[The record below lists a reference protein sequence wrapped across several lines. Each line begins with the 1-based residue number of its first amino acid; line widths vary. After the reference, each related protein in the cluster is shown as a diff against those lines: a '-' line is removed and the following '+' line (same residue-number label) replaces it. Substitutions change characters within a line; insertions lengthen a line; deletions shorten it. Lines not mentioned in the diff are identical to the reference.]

1 MSWRVRYSSRATAK
15 PGDSPKRSSRR
26 ALPLSKTRI
35 DVLRLLASQRD
46 PESYVAA
53 ATPLRRDALRYSGD
67 TDVFHD
73 REERFASAALSDAP
87 ALEAAGYGVRWL
99 RQAPLVYAA
108 EVTRQD
114 AGTRLEWVV
123 DSDFRFSRHCA
134 MRFFAMSC
142 TRLTLP

>member
-1 MSWRVRYSSRATAK
+1 MGSNEPMVFVRAGDPLKEFSLFLRYDGGVGNACLRNRRGRIPLSWRVRYSSRATAK

-87 ALEAAGYGVRWL
+87 ALEAARYGVRWL
-99 RQAPLVYAA
+99 R
-108 EVTRQD
+108 RC
-114 AGTRLEWVV
+114 R
-123 DSDFRFSRHCA
+123 
-134 MRFFAMSC
+134 
-142 TRLTLP
+142 